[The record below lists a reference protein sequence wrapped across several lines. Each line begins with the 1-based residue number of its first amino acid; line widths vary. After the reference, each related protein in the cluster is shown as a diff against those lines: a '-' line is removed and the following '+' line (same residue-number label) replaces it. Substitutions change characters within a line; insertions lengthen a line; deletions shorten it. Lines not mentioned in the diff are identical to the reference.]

1 LRQLDVL
8 PESSREPAVASIA
21 EQGEAAPEVRM
32 ASAVAWPAG
41 VAGRKPPGPGQTA
54 VPDVSGLEARSAIR
68 RLGEASLEPD
78 LRGSGR
84 AVAQSPPP
92 GAIVKRG
99 ARVKVTLAP
108 PG

>member
-1 LRQLDVL
+1 M
-8 PESSREPAVASIA
+8 PAESREAVLASA
-21 EQGEAAPEVRM
+21 LAPEPSSGAPAPEPEEAPAR
-32 ASAVAWPAG
+32 AVPAG
-41 VAGRKPPGPGQTA
+41 KSV
-54 VPDVSGLEARSAIR
+54 VPDVSGLPARSALR
-68 RLGEASLEPD
+68 RLAENSLEAE

-84 AVAQSPPP
+84 AVAQSPRP